1 MKTTHFL
8 ITIFLIVCLSA
19 NSYSQLNS
27 GSKSVQVHNPDARF
41 TMRVE
46 KIWSNLGGQEE
57 YRFYVQNNTSQ
68 EFKLT
73 INVTLDL
80 ACVGTKSFDLG
91 IGAWQPETKAQGR
104 IVYLRP
110 NGRFEPRNDYFHMYS
125 GGVDNGRACR
135 LTDGDSFTLLNEIQ
149 YNITSVINVTERK
162 ANEEQKKIKEAALK
176 QKQLDDQKSER
187 EAQAK
192 AAADKKTIADAEKQK
207 QAANSSSNNNN
218 QSSSSNNN
226 NNNKQSGE
234 ITNMSKYVGM
244 EGSKESIKVYQQNG
258 RYYIKSQ
265 NGSTTET
272 DKQYFDKIQTVSA
285 RNAQI
290 ASNNEQIR
298 KQNDPLAN
306 YKEPTTN
313 SYNNN
318 PMTNSNSTNNS
329 YTQAANIIGSAL
341 TQWGDQMAANRMANE
356 QRQQKQ
362 REEAAIVAQDNKS
375 KAERYFKTELD
386 KYLVAAENGDE
397 KARMRLYFETR
408 QYFRLYN
415 YSVEYMIPK
424 AEEWL
429 IEAAKNKN
437 NFAMDII
444 GFNAIYSRSWQKYGY
459 NVENFGYNNEQG
471 ILLLEESASLG
482 SLDAMMTLANYY
494 NRKGKDYGSNA
505 EKAFYYYSEA
515 SKKGSPTAMLHL
527 GNIYR
532 DQNTD
537 IGGVKYKSIPKNNV
551 LAFSWYSKSAS
562 CTTFKETPFGKLGT
576 EGGSEFEAKVYDEL
590 ATMFEKGLGVK
601 KDKAIAEI
609 LKRAYYDYYDRD
621 KKGYFTP
628 SQTIY
633 DDYLAPNLTPENTN
647 RWGETENKT
656 SSPLKSD
663 NTNST
668 NNTIN
673 LLKSGNTNSANNT
686 LNPLKTLF
694 KFTKSDNANSAN
706 SATNTTTSIT
716 ETSTLDE
723 KAEYNKAKID
733 YKAGTISKEA
743 YRGAIKK
750 YSQYASYE
758 SLRLQKAF
766 RNKEITRAEYTH
778 AIKILLRK

>member
-8 ITIFLIVCLSA
+8 ITFFLIVCLSA

-27 GSKSVQVHNPDARF
+27 SSKSVQVHNPDARF

-46 KIWSNLGGQEE
+46 KIWSNMGGQEE

-110 NGRFEPRNDYFHMYS
+110 NGRFEPRDDYFHMYS

-135 LTDGDSFTLLNEIQ
+135 LTDGDSFTLLNGIQ

-176 QKQLDDQKSER
+176 QKELEDKKKDR

-192 AAADKKTIADAEKQK
+192 AAADKKAEAEKQK
-207 QAANSSSNNNN
+207 PTQTANSSSNNNN

-234 ITNMSKYVGM
+234 ITNMSEYVGM
-244 EGSKESIKVYQQNG
+244 KGSKESIKVYQQNG

-285 RNAQI
+285 SNAQI

-318 PMTNSNSTNNS
+318 PMTNSNSNSNS
-329 YTQAANIIGSAL
+329 YTQAANAIGSAL
-341 TQWGDQMAANRMANE
+341 TQWGDQMAADRLANE

-362 REEAAIVAQDNKS
+362 REKAEIVAQDNKS
-375 KAERYFKTELD
+375 KAVRYFKNDLD
-386 KYLVAAENGDE
+386 EYLVAAENGDE

-408 QYFRLYN
+408 QYSRLYN

-429 IEAAKNKN
+429 LEAAKNKN

-444 GFNAIYSRSWQKYGY
+444 GFNAIYFSSWQKYGY
-459 NVENFGYNNEQG
+459 NVDNFGYNNKQG
-471 ILLLEESASLG
+471 ILFLEESASLG

-515 SKKGSPTAMLHL
+515 AKKGSPTAMLHL

-532 DQNTD
+532 DPNTG
-537 IGGVKYKSIPKNNV
+537 IGGVKYKSVPKNND
-551 LAFSWYSKSAS
+551 LAFRWYSKSAA
-562 CTTFKETPFGKLGT
+562 CTTFKETTFGKLGI
-576 EGGSEFEAKVYDEL
+576 EDGSEFEGDVYEEL
-590 ATMFEKGLGVK
+590 STMFEKGLGVK

-609 LKRAYYDYYDRD
+609 LKRAYYDFYDGD
-621 KKGYFTP
+621 KKSYRIP

-663 NTNST
+663 NSNST
-668 NNTIN
+668 NNAIN

-694 KFTKSDNANSAN
+694 KSTKSDNANSA
-706 SATNTTTSIT
+706 TNTATPIT

-723 KAEYNKAKID
+723 KAECNKAKID
-733 YKAGTISKEA
+733 YKAGNISKDA
-743 YRGAIKK
+743 YKAAIKK

-766 RNKEITRAEYTH
+766 RDKEITRAEYTH

>member
-1 MKTTHFL
+1 MKTSHFSIPFFL
-8 ITIFLIVCLSA
+8 ILCIATNA
-19 NSYSQLNS
+19 YSQLNS
-27 GSKSVQVHNPDARF
+27 SSKSVQVHNPDARF

-46 KIWSNLGGQEE
+46 KIWSNMGGQEE

-91 IGAWQPETKAQGR
+91 IGAWQPETNAEGR

-110 NGRFEPRNDYFHMYS
+110 NGRFEPKDDYFHMYS

-135 LTDGDSFTLLNEIQ
+135 LTDGDSFTLLNEMQ

-162 ANEEQKKIKEAALK
+162 ANEEQKKIKEAVLK
-176 QKQLDDQKSER
+176 QKQLDDEKSER

-192 AAADKKTIADAEKQK
+192 EAADKKTIADAEKQK
-207 QAANSSSNNNN
+207 QAANSSSKNNS
-218 QSSSSNNN
+218 QSSSINN

-234 ITNMSKYVGM
+234 ITNMSEYVGM
-244 EGSKESIKVYQQNG
+244 EGSNESIKVYQQNG
-258 RYYIKSQ
+258 RYYIKNQ

-285 RNAQI
+285 GNAQI
-290 ASNNEQIR
+290 AANNEQIR

-318 PMTNSNSTNNS
+318 PMTNSNSTSNS
-329 YTQAANIIGSAL
+329 YTQAANAIGSAL
-341 TQWGDQMAANRMANE
+341 TQWGDQMAADRLANE
-356 QRQQKQ
+356 QRQQEQAEILAEKN
-362 REEAAIVAQDNKS
+362 ALIAQDNQS
-375 KAERYFKTELD
+375 KAVRYFKNDLD
-386 KYLVAAENGDE
+386 KYLVAAENGNE
-397 KARMRLYFETR
+397 KARMRLYFETL
-408 QYFRLYN
+408 QYFRLYK

-444 GFNAIYSRSWQKYGY
+444 GFKAIYFRSWQKYGY

-471 ILLLEESASLG
+471 MLLLEESASLG
-482 SLDAMMTLANYY
+482 SLDAMMTLAKYY

-515 SKKGSPTAMLHL
+515 AKKGSPTAMLHL

-537 IGGVKYKSIPKNNV
+537 YGGVKYKSIPKNNV
-551 LAFSWYSKSAS
+551 LAFSWFCKSAA
-562 CTTFKETPFGKLGT
+562 CTGFKETAFGELGF
-576 EGGSEFEAKVYDEL
+576 EGGSEFEGAIYNEL
-590 ATMFEKGLGVK
+590 SKMFDGGLGVK
-601 KDKAIAEI
+601 KDKLIAE
-609 LKRAYYDYYDRD
+609 KFDKAYWDYISPNNANYRI
-621 KKGYFTP
+621 P
-628 SQTIY
+628 SQKLY
-633 DDYLAPNLTPENTN
+633 DDYLAPINTN
-647 RWGETENKT
+647 RWGDNPQDNATN
-656 SSPLKSD
+656 PIKSD

-686 LNPLKTLF
+686 LNLLKSEN
-694 KFTKSDNANSAN
+694 KN

-723 KAEYNKAKID
+723 KAEYEKVKID

-743 YRGAIKK
+743 YKAAKVKYGTFVFDENKRLIKAYK
-750 YSQYASYE
+750 
-758 SLRLQKAF
+758 
-766 RNKEITRAEYTH
+766 NKEITYTEYIE
-778 AIKILLRK
+778 AFRKLTKN